1 MKQYVITMAI
11 RLACLILAV
20 VIQPFGWYTFVFG
33 AGFVFLPWFAVMFAN
48 QIGRSGGATAERPE
62 RSLEG
67 APATGDEPTGDAP
80 VIQISETSKDDPQA

>member
-48 QIGRSGGATAERPE
+48 QVGRSGGASAERPE
-62 RSLEG
+62 LSLERT
-67 APATGDEPTGDAP
+67 APAGDAP
-80 VIQISETSKDDPQA
+80 DDDAVIQISETSKDDSQA